1 MVGIGTLYIAN
12 LLDPKMNLTEYATG
26 LNQVLDRSKIENMKP
41 EEMKEERGQEIQTI
55 LVKK

>member
-1 MVGIGTLYIAN
+1 LYIAN

-26 LNQVLDRSKIENMKP
+26 LDQVLDRSKIENLKP
-41 EEMKEERGQEIQTI
+41 KEMKEERGQEIQTI